1 MGRNMSDAKAQ
12 FLEALNCVSE
22 VCDSQML
29 VSSPPVNRS
38 SVRDS
43 SGAIMEESDAL
54 TDKAASLV
62 CKGLMVASFN
72 ALESFVENRWVELL
86 NKGHSNYPAFQ
97 DLPEETQRKMLRNVV
112 DVLGSYHFDRGQ
124 LAVFK
129 NQLIDVGHFFANV
142 NTGSGFVHPFVGRW
156 KGSNITV
163 EELAKG
169 LSCLHVSHPWRAM
182 QTIYDV
188 VLKPPSTS
196 VEVNLMKDFKDT
208 VENRHTAAHDMYTVI
223 TRLALSEVP
232 GLLRNVAFCFD
243 ILASSAVYLMRN
255 ADPSYLSE
263 PSYVTPSL
271 VCKYWEI
278 KKRQND
284 AAAYDRKDPFSTK
297 VRAAGSVKAK
307 KVEADVQDLLPWV
320 RRRRQGLEF
329 IVQLSSTGML
339 LNWEACI

>member
-1 MGRNMSDAKAQ
+1 MSDARAQ

-38 SVRDS
+38 LMRDS
-43 SGAIMEESDAL
+43 SGSIMEESDAL
-54 TDKAASLV
+54 TEKAASLV

-72 ALESFVENRWVELL
+72 AFESFVENRWVELL
-86 NKGHSNYPAFQ
+86 DKGHSNYPAFQ

-124 LAVFK
+124 LNIFK
-129 NQLIDVGHFFANV
+129 NQLIDVGHFFSNV

-196 VEVNLMKDFKDT
+196 AAVNLQKDFKDT
-208 VENRHTAAHDMYTVI
+208 VENRHTAAHEMQTVI

-232 GLLRNVAFCFD
+232 GILRNVAFCFD
-243 ILASSAVYLMRN
+243 VLASSAVYLMRT
-255 ADPSYLSE
+255 ADRAYLSNT
-263 PSYVTPSL
+263 SYVEPSL
-271 VCKYWEI
+271 VSKYWEI
-278 KKRQND
+278 RKREND
-284 AAAYDRKDPFSTK
+284 AAAYDRKDPFSAT
-297 VRAAGSVKAK
+297 VRASGSVRAK
-307 KVEADVQDLLPWV
+307 KVEADVQRLLPWV
-320 RRRRQGLEF
+320 RSKRRGMEF
-329 IVQLSSTGML
+329 IVQLSSTDML
-339 LNWEACI
+339 LNWETCI